1 MKFER
6 SDDESDGKYDTTKST
21 NVKYGD
27 NDGNVQV
34 AKTDVETVNLNGD
47 DAQKGFMYQIDKE
60 DITAKLFDISALP
73 EGTILYYI
81 SPE

>member
-47 DAQKGFMYQIDKE
+47 DAQKGFMY
-60 DITAKLFDISALP
+60 
-73 EGTILYYI
+73 
-81 SPE
+81 